1 MDDQRPAPRFAV
13 GQMVMVGGDH
23 DLVYGPATVISR
35 DWSAG
40 WFYRVSAEPAAM
52 ADMPQWMQYAIDTGM
67 SAPERLVYPY
77 DPPADQSY
85 DELMRRLTDPNE
97 YQRNLERDYL
107 TEQYGEP
114 V

>member
-1 MDDQRPAPRFAV
+1 MDERPAPRFAV
-13 GQMVMVGGDH
+13 GQLVMGQTEDGAWH
-23 DLVYGPATVISR
+23 GPLTVSQMR
-35 DWSAG
+35 WGASTDGERFEG
-40 WFYRVSAEPAAM
+40 WFYGFSEFRNVTLAGECCL
-52 ADMPQWMQYAIDTGM
+52 
-67 SAPERLVYPY
+67 RPY